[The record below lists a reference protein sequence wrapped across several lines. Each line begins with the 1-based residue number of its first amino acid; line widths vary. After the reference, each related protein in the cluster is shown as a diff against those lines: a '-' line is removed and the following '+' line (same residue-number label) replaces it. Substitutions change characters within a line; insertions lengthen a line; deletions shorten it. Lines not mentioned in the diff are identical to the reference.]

1 MRRQSPIAHA
11 LYKYLYPNPAPE
23 DPPSFAAHLAKNL
36 VPEVRVE
43 VATFYGDLNTVEA
56 RYPGLNYCY
65 PAHRMRL
72 GRFKH
77 HRRLFEA
84 FDALGLTYQEI
95 QDFCCWEGSRWA
107 RLKYEEDQGEKVI
120 DTTGNGIGPWVDRRH
135 QKSTDEH
142 RRQSITRKTDISVV
156 FEEAVNPT
164 HMYRRPASITPDH
177 EATEV
182 VECPRLLRL
191 FNESVERLWGQG
203 GALPPELEAMFKEGV
218 ERGELDRGALLILAQ
233 ARRAAEARA
242 RVSGIMSGL
251 STTGSGQPFGLSSGR
266 PTA

>member
-1 MRRQSPIAHA
+1 MRRTTPIAHI
-11 LYKYLYPNPAPE
+11 LYKHLYPNPGPE

-120 DTTGNGIGPWVDRRH
+120 DTTGDGIGPWIDRGHEKMTRRH
-135 QKSTDEH
+135 
-142 RRQSITRKTDISVV
+142 SITRKTDISVV
-156 FEEAVNPT
+156 FEEAVT
-164 HMYRRPASITPDH
+164 TQYRQPRD
-177 EATEV
+177 EEV
-182 VECPRLLRL
+182 VLCPRLLRR
-191 FNESVERLWGQG
+191 FNESIEQLWLQGVPLSPEVE
-203 GALPPELEAMFKEGV
+203 AEFKEGV
-218 ERGELDRGALLILAQ
+218 ERGELDRSVLPILAR
-233 ARRAAEARA
+233 ARQAAEARA
-242 RVSGIMSGL
+242 RVHA
-251 STTGSGQPFGLSSGR
+251 STLR
-266 PTA
+266 